1 MRLIDLPR
9 TTSFRTAL
17 SFLAL
22 FGVAS
27 LILFGFLY
35 WRTSSYLMA
44 EVDAELAAEERAL
57 TNAQPAEFRLRL
69 EGRSA
74 RDPLGRRPFG
84 AFTHDG
90 NPIVGNLTQLPIAD
104 PPMDSAF
111 SFTLLRNG
119 QPVEFRGRAHQL
131 PSGDLVVVSQDV
143 TEQKEFHS
151 VLGEAMISGGL
162 LILVMG
168 LAGAVIMGI
177 GSMRRLDGL
186 TSAIERIVSG
196 GLVGR
201 LPRTGTSDDIDRL
214 VQVVNGMLDEIE
226 RLMHEVKGVCDGIA
240 HDLRTPLTRLLA
252 GLERARRRDA
262 SAEDYGVAVDDA
274 IVEIR
279 GLLQTFSAMLRI
291 SEIEDSAR
299 RAGFE
304 DIDLVHIARDV
315 IEFYEPAG
323 EEKNIR
329 LTLDLGDQSTLILPG
344 DSNLLFE
351 AIGNLVDNAIKF
363 TPDGGAVTVTI
374 TSQGISISDT
384 GPGISPEDR
393 EAVVRRFHRVER
405 SRHVPGNGLGLSL
418 VAAIAHLHAF
428 QLGIS
433 DAEPGC
439 RVSLR
444 LP

>member
-74 RDPLGRRPFG
+74 RDPMGRRPFG

-104 PPMDSAF
+104 PPMDQAF
-111 SFTLLRNG
+111 SFIQMRNG
-119 QPVEFRGRAHQL
+119 LPVEFRGRAHQL
-131 PSGDLVVVSQDV
+131 PSGDVVVVSQEV

-177 GSMRRLDGL
+177 ASMRRLDGL
-186 TSAIERIVSG
+186 TSAIQRIVSG

-262 SAEDYGVAVDDA
+262 SAEEYGVAVDDA

-329 LTLDLGDQSTLILPG
+329 LTLDLGGVETLHLPG
-344 DSNLLFE
+344 DPNLLFE
-351 AIGNLVDNAIKF
+351 AVGNLVDNAIKF
-363 TPDGGAVTVTI
+363 TPDGGAVTLTF
-374 TSQGISISDT
+374 TGQGLSVSDT
-384 GPGISPEDR
+384 GPGILPEDR
-393 EAVVRRFHRVER
+393 EAVLRRFHRVER

-418 VAAIAHLHAF
+418 VAAIAHLHGL
-428 QLGIS
+428 QLDIA
-433 DAEPGC
+433 DARPGC
-439 RVSLR
+439 RVSL
-444 LP
+444 LQG